1 MPAASAPG
9 RAPAP
14 SIGPRARRR
23 SAASHG
29 PIALLAHQTRYELLT
44 AGRNPRARF
53 FTLFFPVLLLIIF
66 AGVFHGTTTISGV
79 HVKLSRY
86 FTAGILA
93 MSIVLASYANLV
105 IVIVTLRQTGVLKR
119 RRATPVPPVVLIGAQ
134 ALSAVVTVAVMST
147 ILLVTAKL
155 LYGIGMAPAAIAAIA
170 CTATLGALAFASI
183 GYAVSG
189 VIDSPDAAQPIVQ
202 ATTMPLWF
210 LSGVLIPTHNLSGG
224 LRTVGEIFPIEH
236 LAAGLHL
243 ASIHRSFT
251 ASISTT
257 DLLMLAA
264 WGAAAAAIAAWRF
277 NWLPST
283 AAP

>member
-1 MPAASAPG
+1 MPSAAERGGS
-9 RAPAP
+9 PAP

-93 MSIVLASYANLV
+93 ISIVLAAYANLV

-134 ALSAVVTVAVMST
+134 ALSAVVTVAS
-147 ILLVTAKL
+147 
-155 LYGIGMAPAAIAAIA
+155 
-170 CTATLGALAFASI
+170 
-183 GYAVSG
+183 
-189 VIDSPDAAQPIVQ
+189 
-202 ATTMPLWF
+202 
-210 LSGVLIPTHNLSGG
+210 
-224 LRTVGEIFPIEH
+224 
-236 LAAGLHL
+236 
-243 ASIHRSFT
+243 
-251 ASISTT
+251 
-257 DLLMLAA
+257 
-264 WGAAAAAIAAWRF
+264 
-277 NWLPST
+277 
-283 AAP
+283 